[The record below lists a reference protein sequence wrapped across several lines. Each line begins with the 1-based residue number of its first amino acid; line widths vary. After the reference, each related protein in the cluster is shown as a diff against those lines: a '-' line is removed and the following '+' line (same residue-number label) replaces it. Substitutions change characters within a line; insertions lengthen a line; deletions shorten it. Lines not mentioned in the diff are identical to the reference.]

1 MSKKKNWNEGERG
14 RREMMAVGDLVKRSF
29 FSFLLK
35 KGRKRKSQGGTTAVE
50 REKGCR
56 SLGGRS

>member
-1 MSKKKNWNEGERG
+1 MNVLWNEGERG

-35 KGRKRKSQGGTTAVE
+35 KGGRGKAREALQRLSGRRDVE
-50 REKGCR
+50 A
-56 SLGGRS
+56 